1 MALMKILVTGATG
14 FIGKALVRALIER
27 KEEVIVLGR
36 SKAKLNFVF
45 KDEKVR
51 VWSWVDLETTHET
64 LDVIVNLAGENIVG
78 WWSSRK
84 KAKIID
90 SRIATIK
97 RIIAFCARQKESA
110 GTVIQYF
117 QATGVGIYGI
127 RGEREFDETSPLPQD
142 NDFLS
147 TLGRQIETATME
159 AAKQGITPVIMRF
172 GVVLDPNGG
181 LLEQLFPL
189 FKYGFGMI
197 FGRGQQSMSWITR
210 VDVVRA
216 ILFLID
222 HPALQ
227 GPIHLVAKEPVT
239 QQHFART
246 YAKSL
251 NRRVIFRFPAF
262 LIKAVFGEMGTTL
275 FLGSQRVLPQKLIDS
290 EFEFEYPSLTYYFSK
305 P

>member
-1 MALMKILVTGATG
+1 MAFMKILVAGATG
-14 FIGKALVRALIER
+14 FVGKALVRALIER
-27 KEEVIVLGR
+27 GEKVIVLGR
-36 SKAKLNFVF
+36 SKAKIEFVF
-45 KDEKVR
+45 KDENIKT
-51 VWSWVDLETTHET
+51 WSWVDLETTHET

-84 KAKIID
+84 KAKIIN

-97 RIIAFCARQKESA
+97 RIIAFCARQKESD
-110 GTVIQYF
+110 GTIIRYL

-127 RGEREFDETSPLPQD
+127 RDNREFDETSPFPQD

-147 TLGRQIETATME
+147 TLGRQIEAAAME
-159 AAKQGITPVIMRF
+159 SEKQGITPVIMRF
-172 GVVLDPNGG
+172 GMVLDPNGG

-210 VDVVRA
+210 IDLVRA

-222 HPALQ
+222 HSTLQ
-227 GPIHLVAKEPVT
+227 GPINMVAKEPVT
-239 QQHFART
+239 QQHFARM

-262 LIKAVFGEMGTTL
+262 LIKTVFGEMGTTL
-275 FLGSQRVLPQKLIDS
+275 FLGSQRVVPQKLIDS
-290 EFEFEYPSLTYYFSK
+290 EFEFEYPNLTYYFSK